1 MFSPFAI
8 LLKFPLNKL
17 VKFIAKEGE
26 KLMKKNTI
34 FTLSTLLLLASCGGG
49 GASSSSTPTTIN
61 VPPEDNKVHLIILT
75 GQSGARGKAVNSDLL
90 DEQKEINDEVDIMAD
105 GLTMPALSK
114 IPETIPS
121 RVKIS
126 ELKPGY
132 GDSGNE
138 FGPELGM
145 GETMRS
151 RYLKDGDLRKSVIV
165 KYTACGSTFT
175 DHWYS
180 ESLLEDEELSSKLN
194 LAQVRTNEKTQKQ
207 TGPLT
212 NNLYQLIDA
221 TIQQLSDEGFES
233 VIDGAVFLHGEQDAK
248 FDVNMEIYE
257 KALEYFIQDLRSYV
271 ENETLPFVI
280 SEALTNSAK
289 YSNRFRE
296 IQKTVADRVD
306 NATFVSNEGLYTN
319 TFEPWHFGA
328 QSNMELGNRLA
339 AEVISHYDYRKVK
352 TFEDKTITVPQGVKV
367 SLPKYI
373 KATFENDMEGMIKIA
388 YTSDYDETKLGE
400 QTVSFKATT
409 VYGDFNGT
417 LKVIVNNEPY
427 IDGQLTEYAN
437 MKKHTVDGIG
447 DIYVAQGK
455 EGLYIAAK
463 VNDNDLWTD
472 GEAWSVGD
480 MGQKG
485 LNDDFRI
492 FVASTDDAENRV
504 TVCLSAANLLR
515 VYEAGTTLEDKGLE
529 KKNLVY
535 QDSLEDYRY
544 RVTTKGLT
552 NVEEGGAS
560 NGFDLELYIS
570 YSDLG
575 IDPEDM
581 FLCFDYNNIT
591 KTSGTKT
598 ATDHYFSKTNQA
610 NSELD
615 IANYFSLTE
624 LI

>member
-1 MFSPFAI
+1 MKRNSI
-8 LLKFPLNKL
+8 L
-17 VKFIAKEGE
+17 
-26 KLMKKNTI
+26 
-34 FTLSTLLLLASCGGG
+34 TLSTILLLASCGGG
-49 GASSSSTPTTIN
+49 GTSSTNPSSTTSMN
-61 VPPEDNKVHLIILT
+61 VTPEDNKVHLIILT

-90 DEQKEINDEVDIMAD
+90 EEQKEINDEVDIMAD
-105 GLTMPALSK
+105 GLTMPELGHIPEDISSK
-114 IPETIPS
+114 ITID
-121 RVKIS
+121 

-132 GDSGNE
+132 GDSSSE

-180 ESLLEDEELSSKLN
+180 ESLLEDEALNSKLN
-194 LAQVRTNEKTQKQ
+194 LDQVRTNEKTQKR

-221 TIQQLSDEGFES
+221 TIQQLNKEGYES

-248 FDVNMEIYE
+248 FDTNMEIYE

-271 ENETLPFVI
+271 GNNDMPFII

-289 YSNRFRE
+289 YSNRLRE
-296 IQKTVADRVD
+296 IQKTVANKVN
-306 NATFVSNEGLYTN
+306 NATFVSNEGLFTN

-352 TFEDKTITVPQGVKV
+352 VFEEKTIAVPQGVKV
-367 SLPKYI
+367 SLPKYLR
-373 KATFENDMEGMIKIA
+373 ATFENDMEGMIKIA
-388 YTSDYDETKLGE
+388 YTSDYDENKLGE

-417 LKVIVNNEPY
+417 LKVVVNNEPF
-427 IDGQLTEYAN
+427 IDGNLTEYAK
-437 MKKHTVDGIG
+437 MKKHTVEGIG

-463 VNDNDLWTD
+463 IDDDDVWTD
-472 GEAWSVGD
+472 GENWKSGD

-485 LNDDFRI
+485 QNDDFRV
-492 FVASTDDAENRV
+492 FVAPTDDVDSRV
-504 TVCLSAANLLR
+504 TLCLSAANLLR
-515 VYEAGTTLEDKGLE
+515 VYEAGTSLDEERGLE
-529 KKNLVY
+529 RKNLVY
-535 QDSLEDYRY
+535 QKTIEDYRY
-544 RVTTKGLT
+544 RVTTRGLT
-552 NVEEGGAS
+552 NVEEGGSS

-575 IDPEDM
+575 IDPEDIH
-581 FLCFDYNNIT
+581 LCFDYNNVT

-615 IANYFSLTE
+615 FANYFSLAE

>member
-1 MFSPFAI
+1 
-8 LLKFPLNKL
+8 
-17 VKFIAKEGE
+17 
-26 KLMKKNTI
+26 MKKNTI

-289 YSNRFRE
+289 YSNRLRE

-367 SLPKYI
+367 SFPKYI

>member
-1 MFSPFAI
+1 
-8 LLKFPLNKL
+8 
-17 VKFIAKEGE
+17 
-26 KLMKKNTI
+26 MKKNTI

-194 LAQVRTNEKTQKQ
+194 LAQVRTNEKTKKQ

-257 KALEYFIQDLRSYV
+257 KALEYFIQDLRSYL

-289 YSNRFRE
+289 YSNRLRE

-504 TVCLSAANLLR
+504 TVCLSTANLLR

>member
-1 MFSPFAI
+1 
-8 LLKFPLNKL
+8 
-17 VKFIAKEGE
+17 
-26 KLMKKNTI
+26 MKKNTI

-121 RVKIS
+121 RVEIS

-180 ESLLEDEELSSKLN
+180 ESLLADEELSSKLN
-194 LAQVRTNEKTQKQ
+194 LAQVRTNEKTKKQ

-289 YSNRFRE
+289 YSNRLRE
-296 IQKTVADRVD
+296 IQKTVANKVD

-504 TVCLSAANLLR
+504 TICLSAANLLR

>member
-1 MFSPFAI
+1 
-8 LLKFPLNKL
+8 
-17 VKFIAKEGE
+17 
-26 KLMKKNTI
+26 MKKNTI

-271 ENETLPFVI
+271 DNETLPFVI

-289 YSNRFRE
+289 YSNRLRE

-367 SLPKYI
+367 SFPKYI

-624 LI
+624 LIWKRVIYECYRCRSLRFIG

>member
-1 MFSPFAI
+1 
-8 LLKFPLNKL
+8 
-17 VKFIAKEGE
+17 
-26 KLMKKNTI
+26 MKKNTI

-105 GLTMPALSK
+105 GLTMPVLSK

-289 YSNRFRE
+289 YSNRLRE

>member
-1 MFSPFAI
+1 
-8 LLKFPLNKL
+8 
-17 VKFIAKEGE
+17 
-26 KLMKKNTI
+26 MKKNTI

-49 GASSSSTPTTIN
+49 GTSSSSTPTTIN

-289 YSNRFRE
+289 YSNRLRE

-339 AEVISHYDYRKVK
+339 TEVISHYDYRKVK

>member
-1 MFSPFAI
+1 
-8 LLKFPLNKL
+8 
-17 VKFIAKEGE
+17 
-26 KLMKKNTI
+26 MKKNTI

-75 GQSGARGKAVNSDLL
+75 GQSGARGKAVNYDLL

-194 LAQVRTNEKTQKQ
+194 LAQVRTNEKTKKQ

-289 YSNRFRE
+289 YSNRLRE

-463 VNDNDLWTD
+463 VNDNELWTD

-610 NSELD
+610 NSELN

>member
-1 MFSPFAI
+1 
-8 LLKFPLNKL
+8 
-17 VKFIAKEGE
+17 
-26 KLMKKNTI
+26 MKKTRKNNI
-34 FTLSTLLLLASCGGG
+34 FSVLLMTFMLCACSKTPVST
-49 GASSSSTPTTIN
+49 SSNVPTTSETPTVKEAN
-61 VPPEDNKVHLIILT
+61 VIILC
-75 GQSGARGKAVNSDLL
+75 GQSNAEGNTWNRMLMQK
-90 DEQKEINDEVDIMAD
+90 DE
-105 GLTMPALSK
+105 ALFNKYFEAHSSNTKIKFRCNAMQPTHLNESK
-114 IPETIPS
+114 TFSSI
-121 RVKIS
+121 R
-126 ELKPGY
+126 LGMGY
-132 GDSGNE
+132 DFE
-138 FGPELGM
+138 RFGPELGM

-221 TIQQLSDEGFES
+221 TIQQLTNEGFES

-271 ENETLPFVI
+271 DNETLPFVI

-289 YSNRFRE
+289 YSNRLRE

-306 NATFVSNEGLYTN
+306 NTTFVSNEGLYTN

-367 SLPKYI
+367 SLPTYI

-388 YTSDYDETKLGE
+388 YTSDYDETKLGN

-417 LKVIVNNEPY
+417 LKVVVNNEPY

-463 VNDNDLWTD
+463 VNDDDVWTD
-472 GEAWSVGD
+472 GEAWHSGD

-485 LNDDFRI
+485 QNDDFRI

-504 TVCLSAANLLR
+504 TLCLSAANLLR
-515 VYEAGTTLEDKGLE
+515 VYEPGTTLEDKGLE
-529 KKNLVY
+529 KKNLLY
-535 QDSLEDYRY
+535 QKMLEDYSY

-552 NVEEGGAS
+552 NVDEGGAS

-570 YSDLG
+570 YTDLG

-581 FLCFDYNNIT
+581 FLCFDYNNVT

-615 IANYFSLTE
+615 ITNYFSLAE

>member
-1 MFSPFAI
+1 
-8 LLKFPLNKL
+8 
-17 VKFIAKEGE
+17 
-26 KLMKKNTI
+26 MKKNTI

-194 LAQVRTNEKTQKQ
+194 LAQVRTNEKTKKQ

-289 YSNRFRE
+289 YSNRLRE

-463 VNDNDLWTD
+463 VNDNELWTD

-610 NSELD
+610 NSELN

>member
-1 MFSPFAI
+1 
-8 LLKFPLNKL
+8 
-17 VKFIAKEGE
+17 
-26 KLMKKNTI
+26 MKKNTI

-114 IPETIPS
+114 IPETISS
-121 RVKIS
+121 RVEIS

-271 ENETLPFVI
+271 DNETLPFVI

-289 YSNRFRE
+289 YSNRLRE

-367 SLPKYI
+367 SLPTYI

-400 QTVSFKATT
+400 QTISFKATT

>member
-1 MFSPFAI
+1 
-8 LLKFPLNKL
+8 
-17 VKFIAKEGE
+17 
-26 KLMKKNTI
+26 MKKNTI

-271 ENETLPFVI
+271 DNETLPFVI

-289 YSNRFRE
+289 YSNRLRE

-367 SLPKYI
+367 SFPKYI

>member
-1 MFSPFAI
+1 
-8 LLKFPLNKL
+8 
-17 VKFIAKEGE
+17 
-26 KLMKKNTI
+26 
-34 FTLSTLLLLASCGGG
+34 
-49 GASSSSTPTTIN
+49 
-61 VPPEDNKVHLIILT
+61 
-75 GQSGARGKAVNSDLL
+75 
-90 DEQKEINDEVDIMAD
+90 MAD

-289 YSNRFRE
+289 YSNRLRE

>member
-1 MFSPFAI
+1 
-8 LLKFPLNKL
+8 
-17 VKFIAKEGE
+17 
-26 KLMKKNTI
+26 MKKNTI

-132 GDSGNE
+132 GDSGSE

-221 TIQQLSDEGFES
+221 TIQQLTNEGFES

-271 ENETLPFVI
+271 DNETLPFVI

-289 YSNRFRE
+289 YSNRLRE

-504 TVCLSAANLLR
+504 TVCLSTANLLR

>member
-1 MFSPFAI
+1 
-8 LLKFPLNKL
+8 
-17 VKFIAKEGE
+17 
-26 KLMKKNTI
+26 MKKNTI

-289 YSNRFRE
+289 YSNRLRE

-388 YTSDYDETKLGE
+388 YTSDYDETKLGK

>member
-1 MFSPFAI
+1 
-8 LLKFPLNKL
+8 
-17 VKFIAKEGE
+17 
-26 KLMKKNTI
+26 MKKNTI

-121 RVKIS
+121 RVEIS

-180 ESLLEDEELSSKLN
+180 ESLLADEELSSKLN
-194 LAQVRTNEKTQKQ
+194 LAQVRTNEKTKKQ

-271 ENETLPFVI
+271 NNETLPFVI

-289 YSNRFRE
+289 YSNRLRE

-504 TVCLSAANLLR
+504 TICLSAANLLR

>member
-1 MFSPFAI
+1 
-8 LLKFPLNKL
+8 
-17 VKFIAKEGE
+17 
-26 KLMKKNTI
+26 MKKNTI

-289 YSNRFRE
+289 YSNRLRE
-296 IQKTVADRVD
+296 IQKTVANKVD

>member
-1 MFSPFAI
+1 
-8 LLKFPLNKL
+8 
-17 VKFIAKEGE
+17 
-26 KLMKKNTI
+26 MKKNTI

-49 GASSSSTPTTIN
+49 GTSSSSTPTTIN

-289 YSNRFRE
+289 YSNRLRE

>member
-1 MFSPFAI
+1 
-8 LLKFPLNKL
+8 
-17 VKFIAKEGE
+17 
-26 KLMKKNTI
+26 MKKNTI

-271 ENETLPFVI
+271 DNETLPFVI

-289 YSNRFRE
+289 YSNRLRE

-552 NVEEGGAS
+552 NIEEGGAS

>member
-1 MFSPFAI
+1 
-8 LLKFPLNKL
+8 
-17 VKFIAKEGE
+17 
-26 KLMKKNTI
+26 MKKNSI

-49 GASSSSTPTTIN
+49 GTSITPTTSVDPVTSSPSVTTSMN
-61 VPPEDNKVHLIILT
+61 VPEEDNKVHLIILT
-75 GQSGARGKAVNSDLL
+75 GQSGARGKALNSHLTE
-90 DEQKEINDEVDIMAD
+90 EQKEVNDEVDIMAD

-114 IPETIPS
+114 IPETIS
-121 RVKIS
+121 ARAEIT
-126 ELKPGY
+126 ELEPGF
-132 GDSGNE
+132 GDSGSE

-221 TIQQLSDEGFES
+221 TIQQLTNEGFES

-271 ENETLPFVI
+271 DNETLPFVI

-289 YSNRFRE
+289 YSNRLRE

-306 NATFVSNEGLYTN
+306 NTTFVSNEGLYTN

-367 SLPKYI
+367 SLPTYI

-388 YTSDYDETKLGE
+388 YTSDYDETKLGN

-409 VYGDFNGT
+409 VYGDFSGT
-417 LKVIVNNEPY
+417 LKVVVNNEPY

-463 VNDNDLWTD
+463 VNDDDVWTD
-472 GEAWSVGD
+472 GEAWHSGD

-485 LNDDFRI
+485 QNDDFRI

-504 TVCLSAANLLR
+504 TLCLSAANLLR
-515 VYEAGTTLEDKGLE
+515 VYEPGTTLEDKGLE
-529 KKNLVY
+529 KKNLLY
-535 QDSLEDYRY
+535 QKMLEDYSY

-552 NVEEGGAS
+552 NVDEGGAS

-570 YSDLG
+570 YTDLG

-581 FLCFDYNNIT
+581 FLCFDYNNVT

>member
-1 MFSPFAI
+1 
-8 LLKFPLNKL
+8 
-17 VKFIAKEGE
+17 
-26 KLMKKNTI
+26 MKKNTI

-194 LAQVRTNEKTQKQ
+194 LAQVRTNEKTKRQ

-289 YSNRFRE
+289 YSNRLRE

-615 IANYFSLTE
+615 IANYFSLAE

>member
-1 MFSPFAI
+1 
-8 LLKFPLNKL
+8 
-17 VKFIAKEGE
+17 
-26 KLMKKNTI
+26 MKKNTI

-289 YSNRFRE
+289 YSNRLRE

-463 VNDNDLWTD
+463 ENDNDLWTD

>member
-1 MFSPFAI
+1 
-8 LLKFPLNKL
+8 
-17 VKFIAKEGE
+17 
-26 KLMKKNTI
+26 MKKNTI

-132 GDSGNE
+132 GDSGSE

-289 YSNRFRE
+289 YSNRLRE

>member
-1 MFSPFAI
+1 
-8 LLKFPLNKL
+8 
-17 VKFIAKEGE
+17 
-26 KLMKKNTI
+26 MKKNTI

-121 RVKIS
+121 RAKIS

-180 ESLLEDEELSSKLN
+180 ESLLADEELSSKLN
-194 LAQVRTNEKTQKQ
+194 LDQVRTNEKTKKQ

-271 ENETLPFVI
+271 DNETLPFVI

-289 YSNRFRE
+289 YSNRLRE
-296 IQKTVADRVD
+296 IQKTVANKVD

>member
-1 MFSPFAI
+1 
-8 LLKFPLNKL
+8 
-17 VKFIAKEGE
+17 
-26 KLMKKNTI
+26 MKKNSI

-49 GASSSSTPTTIN
+49 GTSITPTTSVDPVTSSPSVTTSMN
-61 VPPEDNKVHLIILT
+61 VPEEDNKVHLIILT
-75 GQSGARGKAVNSDLL
+75 GQSGARGKALNSHLTE
-90 DEQKEINDEVDIMAD
+90 EQKEVNDEVDIMAD

-114 IPETIPS
+114 IPETIS
-121 RVKIS
+121 VRAEIT
-126 ELKPGY
+126 ELEPGF
-132 GDSGNE
+132 GDSGSE

-221 TIQQLSDEGFES
+221 TIQQLTNEGFES

-271 ENETLPFVI
+271 DNETLPFVI

-289 YSNRFRE
+289 YSNRLRE

-306 NATFVSNEGLYTN
+306 NTTFVSNEGLYTN

-367 SLPKYI
+367 SLPTYI

-388 YTSDYDETKLGE
+388 YTSDYDETKLGN

-463 VNDNDLWTD
+463 VNDNDVWTD
-472 GEAWSVGD
+472 GEAWHSGD

-485 LNDDFRI
+485 QNDDFRI

-504 TVCLSAANLLR
+504 TLCLSAANLLR
-515 VYEAGTTLEDKGLE
+515 VYEPGTTLEDKGLE
-529 KKNLVY
+529 KKNLLY
-535 QDSLEDYRY
+535 QKMLEDYSY

-552 NVEEGGAS
+552 NVDEGGAS

-570 YSDLG
+570 YTDLG

-581 FLCFDYNNIT
+581 FLCFDYNNVT

-615 IANYFSLTE
+615 ITNYFSLTE

>member
-1 MFSPFAI
+1 
-8 LLKFPLNKL
+8 
-17 VKFIAKEGE
+17 
-26 KLMKKNTI
+26 MKKNTI

-132 GDSGNE
+132 GDSGSE

-221 TIQQLSDEGFES
+221 TIQQLTNEGFES

-271 ENETLPFVI
+271 DNETLPFVI

-289 YSNRFRE
+289 YSNRLRE

>member
-1 MFSPFAI
+1 
-8 LLKFPLNKL
+8 
-17 VKFIAKEGE
+17 
-26 KLMKKNTI
+26 MKKNTI

-132 GDSGNE
+132 GDSGSE

-221 TIQQLSDEGFES
+221 TIQQLTNEGFES

-271 ENETLPFVI
+271 DNETLPFVI

-289 YSNRFRE
+289 YSNRLRE
-296 IQKTVADRVD
+296 IQKTVANKVD

-552 NVEEGGAS
+552 NVEEGGVS

>member
-1 MFSPFAI
+1 
-8 LLKFPLNKL
+8 
-17 VKFIAKEGE
+17 
-26 KLMKKNTI
+26 MKKNTI

-212 NNLYQLIDA
+212 NNLYQLIDV

-289 YSNRFRE
+289 YSNRLRE

>member
-1 MFSPFAI
+1 
-8 LLKFPLNKL
+8 
-17 VKFIAKEGE
+17 
-26 KLMKKNTI
+26 MKKNSI

-49 GASSSSTPTTIN
+49 GTSITPTTSVDPVTSSPSVTTSMN
-61 VPPEDNKVHLIILT
+61 VPEEDNKVHLIILT
-75 GQSGARGKAVNSDLL
+75 GQSGARGKALNSHLTE
-90 DEQKEINDEVDIMAD
+90 EQKEINDEVDIMAD

-114 IPETIPS
+114 IPETIS
-121 RVKIS
+121 ARAEIT
-126 ELKPGY
+126 ELEPGF
-132 GDSGNE
+132 GDSGSE

-194 LAQVRTNEKTQKQ
+194 LAQVRTNEKTKKQ

-221 TIQQLSDEGFES
+221 TIQQLTNEGFES

-271 ENETLPFVI
+271 DNETLPFVI

-289 YSNRFRE
+289 YSNRLRE

-367 SLPKYI
+367 SLPTYI

-388 YTSDYDETKLGE
+388 YTSDYDETKLGN

-417 LKVIVNNEPY
+417 LKVVVNNEPY

-455 EGLYIAAK
+455 EGVYIAAK

-480 MGQKG
+480 MGQKE

>member
-1 MFSPFAI
+1 
-8 LLKFPLNKL
+8 
-17 VKFIAKEGE
+17 
-26 KLMKKNTI
+26 
-34 FTLSTLLLLASCGGG
+34 
-49 GASSSSTPTTIN
+49 
-61 VPPEDNKVHLIILT
+61 
-75 GQSGARGKAVNSDLL
+75 
-90 DEQKEINDEVDIMAD
+90 
-105 GLTMPALSK
+105 
-114 IPETIPS
+114 
-121 RVKIS
+121 
-126 ELKPGY
+126 
-132 GDSGNE
+132 
-138 FGPELGM
+138 
-145 GETMRS
+145 
-151 RYLKDGDLRKSVIV
+151 
-165 KYTACGSTFT
+165 
-175 DHWYS
+175 
-180 ESLLEDEELSSKLN
+180 
-194 LAQVRTNEKTQKQ
+194 
-207 TGPLT
+207 
-212 NNLYQLIDA
+212 
-221 TIQQLSDEGFES
+221 
-233 VIDGAVFLHGEQDAK
+233 
-248 FDVNMEIYE
+248 MEIYE

-271 ENETLPFVI
+271 DNETLPFVI

-289 YSNRFRE
+289 YSNRLRE

-306 NATFVSNEGLYTN
+306 NTTFVSNEGLYTN

-367 SLPKYI
+367 SLPTYI

-388 YTSDYDETKLGE
+388 YTSDYDETKLGN

-417 LKVIVNNEPY
+417 LKVVVNNEPY

-463 VNDNDLWTD
+463 VNDDDVWTD
-472 GEAWSVGD
+472 GEAWHSGD

-485 LNDDFRI
+485 QNDDFRI

-504 TVCLSAANLLR
+504 TLCLSAANLLR
-515 VYEAGTTLEDKGLE
+515 VYEPGTTLEDKGLE
-529 KKNLVY
+529 KKNLLY
-535 QDSLEDYRY
+535 QKMLEDYSY

-552 NVEEGGAS
+552 NVDEGGAS

-570 YSDLG
+570 YTDLG

-581 FLCFDYNNIT
+581 FLCFDYNNVT

-615 IANYFSLTE
+615 ITNYFSLAE

>member
-1 MFSPFAI
+1 
-8 LLKFPLNKL
+8 
-17 VKFIAKEGE
+17 
-26 KLMKKNTI
+26 MKKNSI

-49 GASSSSTPTTIN
+49 GTSITPTTSVDPVTSSPSVTTSMN
-61 VPPEDNKVHLIILT
+61 VPEEDNKVHLIILT
-75 GQSGARGKAVNSDLL
+75 GQSGARGKALNSHLTE
-90 DEQKEINDEVDIMAD
+90 EQKEVNDEVDIMAD

-114 IPETIPS
+114 IPETIS
-121 RVKIS
+121 ARAEIT
-126 ELKPGY
+126 ELEPGF
-132 GDSGNE
+132 GDSGSE

-221 TIQQLSDEGFES
+221 TIQQLTNEGFES

-271 ENETLPFVI
+271 DNETLPFVI

-289 YSNRFRE
+289 YSNRLRE

>member
-1 MFSPFAI
+1 
-8 LLKFPLNKL
+8 
-17 VKFIAKEGE
+17 
-26 KLMKKNTI
+26 MKKNTI

-151 RYLKDGDLRKSVIV
+151 RYLKDGDLKKSVIV

-271 ENETLPFVI
+271 DNETLPFVI

-289 YSNRFRE
+289 YSNRLRE

-552 NVEEGGAS
+552 NIEEGGAS

>member
-1 MFSPFAI
+1 
-8 LLKFPLNKL
+8 
-17 VKFIAKEGE
+17 
-26 KLMKKNTI
+26 MKKNTI

-289 YSNRFRE
+289 YSNRLRE

-388 YTSDYDETKLGE
+388 YTSDYDENKLGE

>member
-1 MFSPFAI
+1 
-8 LLKFPLNKL
+8 
-17 VKFIAKEGE
+17 
-26 KLMKKNTI
+26 MKKNTI

-121 RVKIS
+121 RVEIS

-180 ESLLEDEELSSKLN
+180 ESLLADEELSSKLN
-194 LAQVRTNEKTQKQ
+194 LAQVRTNEKTKKQ

-271 ENETLPFVI
+271 NNETLPFVI

-289 YSNRFRE
+289 YSNRLRE

-417 LKVIVNNEPY
+417 LKVVVNNEPY

-492 FVASTDDAENRV
+492 FVASADDAENRV

-535 QDSLEDYRY
+535 QKSLEDYRY
-544 RVTTKGLT
+544 RVTAKGLT

>member
-1 MFSPFAI
+1 
-8 LLKFPLNKL
+8 
-17 VKFIAKEGE
+17 
-26 KLMKKNTI
+26 MKKNSI

-49 GASSSSTPTTIN
+49 GTSITPTTSVDPVTSSPSVTTSMN
-61 VPPEDNKVHLIILT
+61 VPEEDNKVHLIILT
-75 GQSGARGKAVNSDLL
+75 GQSGARGKALNSHLTE
-90 DEQKEINDEVDIMAD
+90 EQKEVNDEVDIMAD

-114 IPETIPS
+114 IPETIS
-121 RVKIS
+121 ARAEIT
-126 ELKPGY
+126 ELEPGF

-194 LAQVRTNEKTQKQ
+194 LAQVRTNEKTKKQ

-289 YSNRFRE
+289 YSNRLRE

>member
-1 MFSPFAI
+1 
-8 LLKFPLNKL
+8 
-17 VKFIAKEGE
+17 
-26 KLMKKNTI
+26 MKKNTI

-114 IPETIPS
+114 IPETISS

-289 YSNRFRE
+289 YSNRLRE

>member
-1 MFSPFAI
+1 
-8 LLKFPLNKL
+8 
-17 VKFIAKEGE
+17 
-26 KLMKKNTI
+26 MKKNTI

-194 LAQVRTNEKTQKQ
+194 LAQVRTNEKTKKQ

-289 YSNRFRE
+289 YSNRLRE

>member
-1 MFSPFAI
+1 
-8 LLKFPLNKL
+8 
-17 VKFIAKEGE
+17 
-26 KLMKKNTI
+26 MKKNSI

-49 GASSSSTPTTIN
+49 GTSITPTTSVDPVTSSPSVTTSMN
-61 VPPEDNKVHLIILT
+61 VPEEDNKVHLIILT
-75 GQSGARGKAVNSDLL
+75 GQSGARGKALNSHLTE
-90 DEQKEINDEVDIMAD
+90 EQKEVNDEVDIMAD

-114 IPETIPS
+114 IPETIS
-121 RVKIS
+121 ARAEIT
-126 ELKPGY
+126 ELEPGF

-180 ESLLEDEELSSKLN
+180 ESLLADEELSSKLN
-194 LAQVRTNEKTQKQ
+194 LAQVRTNEKTKKQ

-289 YSNRFRE
+289 YSNRLRE
-296 IQKTVADRVD
+296 IQKTVANKVD

-504 TVCLSAANLLR
+504 TICLSAANLLR